1 EFGDPR
7 LVQLQALLLLRRTQA
22 QRQVELA
29 AADARGDAFAQHRLQ
44 RAQVLVHPHPRL
56 QEAVVDR
63 AQLAGKRA
71 PGGLA
76 LATGVGGH
84 ASDHAWLPGRRR
96 APDGKLARPSP
107 VLVACQQWFPTASPV
122 PVVAPRTSCARSAS
136 SATSPAMP
144 KARCWSVSATPRCC
158 APPVSR
164 TASAAGCAARA
175 RAGSPPS
182 TACSR
187 VPR

>member
-1 EFGDPR
+1 MEVLAQPAGRVGELGDPR

-22 QRQVELA
+22 QGQVELA
-29 AADARGDAFAQHRLQ
+29 AADARGDALAQHRLQ

-84 ASDHAWLPGRRR
+84 ASDHAWLPGGRR

-107 VLVACQQWFPTASPV
+107 VLVACQQWFPTASSV

-175 RAGSPPS
+175 R
-182 TACSR
+182 
-187 VPR
+187 